1 MTNVTRL
8 CLIKRMKNQQKANIE
23 RQRKA
28 MDLWLSRKAEIV
40 ALYAMGDQSQAQM
53 AQRYGVTLAGFQK
66 ALARLG
72 IAPKSRG
79 RAGAANGRFKDG
91 AQSTAYRSMIEKEH
105 CNRCGSTE
113 QLVIHHRDGVH
124 TNNTPNNLEVLCSPC
139 HTSHHKQEYWARVKG
154 SQS

>member
-1 MTNVTRL
+1 
-8 CLIKRMKNQQKANIE
+8 MKNQQKANIE

-91 AQSTAYRSMIEKEH
+91 AQ
-105 CNRCGSTE
+105 CNRVDSCATT
-113 QLVIHHRDGVH
+113 HRRYFQRHRV
-124 TNNTPNNLEVLCSPC
+124 
-139 HTSHHKQEYWARVKG
+139 ARRMAC
-154 SQS
+154 